1 MCNCMEFYDFCQ
13 KHESLFIY
21 GAGSIGRKLYGFLK
35 LLDISVQGFIVSS
48 VLEQKQIDRI
58 PVFAFAEWNN
68 ILRDSAHEGIVVA
81 VSDSYREEILKK
93 LSASGYKNI
102 FIMTNDTLLALYR
115 HIHPVDT
122 NAFLSSI
129 TPVSNVFGFNR
140 GTPIDR
146 YYIERFLQTGSAKL
160 SQIRNILEVEEN
172 TYSRKFFPDGRHDI
186 LHYDEGMD
194 LTDTT
199 TLPQGQYDVFI
210 CTQVFNFIYDVKAA
224 IRGAHYLLR
233 NGGTLLATVAAQIS
247 PVSQYDMER
256 WGHYWGFTTLGIQ
269 KLVEETFGCGAVK
282 VVSLGNAMAATAFV
296 QGLSVEDLPDATL
309 LDVNDPNYAITVG
322 VVAKKGH

>member
-1 MCNCMEFYDFCQ
+1 MRLLDFCRNHA
-13 KHESLFIY
+13 KIVIY
-21 GAGSIGRKLYGFLK
+21 GAGRIGHSAQK
-35 LLDISVQGFIVSS
+35 LLTDSGITVAAFLVSEFPDRAEIEGTPIFSFSDWLTASTRGKDAGVLVAVSEKYCDEILRIFSANGVSDYFCVNDLSLQELYRCTHPVDPSAFLISRTPVSS
-48 VLEQKQIDRI
+48 V
-58 PVFAFAEWNN
+58 
-68 ILRDSAHEGIVVA
+68 
-81 VSDSYREEILKK
+81 
-93 LSASGYKNI
+93 
-102 FIMTNDTLLALYR
+102 
-115 HIHPVDT
+115 
-122 NAFLSSI
+122 
-129 TPVSNVFGFNR
+129 FGFDR

-146 YYIERFLQTGSAKL
+146 YYIDLFLHSESVKIPVAK
-160 SQIRNILEVEEN
+160 NTLEVEEN

-199 TLPQGQYDVFI
+199 TLPQEQYDVFI

-224 IRGAHYLLR
+224 IRGAHYLLS